1 MREAGATME
10 VPAPRLRVRPDGPFL
25 SVYGNGL
32 KPKRTRTDFG
42 VGLRSSRLDARLAQS
57 DV

>member
-1 MREAGATME
+1 MK

-25 SVYGNGL
+25 SFYGNGL